1 VFGCSLQRE
10 SGGNTSIPSENRKR
24 KRSGDIVVS
33 FGAPG
38 LRERHRVDAV
48 TFNERN
54 GGTHIIFCYSNESIK
69 EAHNLITLGINPA
82 HSNNYEKAGF
92 AKSSGNPHP
101 KHSTKRYHILIH
113 SRRFAELLF

>member
-1 VFGCSLQRE
+1 MFGCSLQRE

-48 TFNERN
+48 TFSTNEMV
-54 GGTHIIFCYSNESIK
+54 GHILFFVIRMSRSK
-69 EAHNLITLGINPA
+69 RLIT
-82 HSNNYEKAGF
+82 
-92 AKSSGNPHP
+92 
-101 KHSTKRYHILIH
+101 
-113 SRRFAELLF
+113 